1 MAEDLTRKLTSLLDE
16 MKTLMASRRER
27 VLQLQAEIEQIEKE
41 NTNLQSAI
49 ETMLKDF

>member
-1 MAEDLTRKLTSLLDE
+1 MAEDLTRKLTTLLEE

-27 VLQLQAEIEQIEKE
+27 VLQLQAEIDQIEAE
-41 NTNLQSAI
+41 NTNLQNAI

>member
-1 MAEDLTRKLTSLLDE
+1 MAEDLTRKLTGLLEE

-27 VLQLQAEIEQIEKE
+27 VLQLQAEINEIEKE

>member
-27 VLQLQAEIEQIEKE
+27 VLQLQAEIDQIETE
-41 NTNLQSAI
+41 NTNLQNAI

>member
-1 MAEDLTRKLTSLLDE
+1 MAEDLTHKLTSLLEE

>member
-1 MAEDLTRKLTSLLDE
+1 MAEDLTRKLTTLLEE

-27 VLQLQAEIEQIEKE
+27 VLQLQAEINQIEAE
-41 NTNLQSAI
+41 NTNLQNAI

>member
-1 MAEDLTRKLTSLLDE
+1 MAEDLTRKLTGLLDE

-27 VLQLQAEIEQIEKE
+27 VLQLQAEINQIEAE
-41 NTNLQSAI
+41 NTNLQNAI

>member
-1 MAEDLTRKLTSLLDE
+1 MAEDLTRKLTTLLEE

-27 VLQLQAEIEQIEKE
+27 VLQLQAEINQIEAE

>member
-1 MAEDLTRKLTSLLDE
+1 MAEDLTRKLTTLLDE

-41 NTNLQSAI
+41 NTNLQNAI

>member
-1 MAEDLTRKLTSLLDE
+1 MAEDLTRKLTTLLEE

>member
-1 MAEDLTRKLTSLLDE
+1 MAEDLTRKLTGLLEE

-41 NTNLQSAI
+41 NTNLQSTI

>member
-27 VLQLQAEIEQIEKE
+27 VLQLQAEINQIEAE
-41 NTNLQSAI
+41 NTNLQNAI